1 MRVTEK
7 TTYSDFYQELLKNKA
22 LKREGDDVYYTLEDD
37 EIVERP
43 VRGGRPLIIYEDTF
57 SFFLADIRETGAG
70 FDAYDPTTRGA

>member
-7 TTYSDFYQELLKNKA
+7 ITYNDFYQELLKNKA

-57 SFFLADIRETGAG
+57 SFFLADIGNGEVD
-70 FDAYDPTTRGA
+70 FDIYDPTGT